1 MSNEEKIERLIVR
14 LESNQKAIQYA
25 TDMIEEWNPES
36 YEELD
41 YYVELIGEL
50 AENEELLIALKK

>member
-14 LESNQKAIQYA
+14 LESNPKAIQYA